1 MYGDKDEDGFFWGE
15 LNGQAGYIPFNMV
28 SEVELEDEESGS
40 NVTTPSINVDQ
51 ESTQPPEESPSQEPD
66 VIATPSENLLE
77 EVMLEEGDF
86 EDPRESDNYQL
97 PPRRMVALFDYDPQ
111 TLSPN
116 PDSEVRRFSMADLI
130 CYCDGLVVVSGI
142 SPAILHA
149 MLQHDGHVDRNN
161 YTVYLGRYYIRGYFF
176 KAFHCIL

>member
-40 NVTTPSINVDQ
+40 NVTSPSVNVTQ
-51 ESTQPPEESPSQEPD
+51 ESTQPPEESPSQEQEVAPSS
-66 VIATPSENLLE
+66 SENLLE
-77 EVMLEEGDF
+77 EVILEEGEF

-116 PDSEVRRFSMADLI
+116 PDSEVRSDQRNHELGNPVSNFADNVARI
-130 CYCDGLVVVSGI
+130 YTAGG
-142 SPAILHA
+142 P
-149 MLQHDGHVDRNN
+149 VDYNN
-161 YTVYLGRYYIRGYFF
+161 
-176 KAFHCIL
+176 